1 MATIADTHTVDWA
14 VSATPK
20 VSLANTNGVNTPTAT
35 IHENIR
41 RTLGGSGTADTA
53 GAIDFGGVTDGNPN
67 YLQGTTAGAD
77 IGDADSTF
85 IWVKHTGYQWGG
97 NATTLGAVSS
107 DNLHIKVGSEVC
119 AVLKPGEGMVFPLH
133 GAQSGSAWK
142 AFKAAGTDIAVEAIG
157 LD

>member
-1 MATIADTHTVDWA
+1 MANIAETHTVEWA

-53 GAIDFGGVTDGNPN
+53 GAIDHGGVTDGNPN
-67 YLQGTTAGAD
+67 YLQGTTGGVV
-77 IGDADSTF
+77 IGDASSTF
-85 IWVKHTGYQWGG
+85 IWVKHTGYQWSS
-97 NATTLGAVSS
+97 ASALGAVSS
-107 DNLHIKVGSEVC
+107 DNLHIKVGSEIC
-119 AVLKPGEGMVFPLH
+119 AVLKPGEGMIFPLH
-133 GAQSGSAWK
+133 GAQSGSDWK
-142 AFKAAGTDIAVEAIG
+142 ACKAAGTDVAVEAIG

>member
-1 MATIADTHTVDWA
+1 MATIVETHTVEWA

-20 VSLANTNGVNTPTAT
+20 VSLANTDGVNTPTAT

-41 RTLGGSGTADTA
+41 KTLGGSGSATTA

-67 YLQGTTAGAD
+67 YLQGTTAGVS
-77 IGDADSTF
+77 IGDGDSTF
-85 IWVKHTGYQWGG
+85 IWVKHTGYQWSSSSV
-97 NATTLGAVSS
+97 LGTISA
-107 DNLHIKVGSEVC
+107 DNLHIKVGSEIC
-119 AVLKPGEGMVFPLH
+119 AVLKPGEGVVFPLH

-142 AFKAAGTDIAVEAIG
+142 ACKASGTDIAVEAIG